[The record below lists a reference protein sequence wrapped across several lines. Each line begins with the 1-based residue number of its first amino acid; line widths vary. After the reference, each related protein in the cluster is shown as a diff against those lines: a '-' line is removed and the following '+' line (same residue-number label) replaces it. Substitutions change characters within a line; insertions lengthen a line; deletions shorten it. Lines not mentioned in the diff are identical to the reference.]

1 MTDDRL
7 PSVGRRDRLILRPR
21 PAARGYRS
29 ARDGND
35 GHPHALLKWRATMI
49 ALILGLVF

>member
-1 MTDDRL
+1 MTDDGL

-21 PAARGYRS
+21 PARGYCS

-35 GHPHALLKWRATMI
+35 GHPHALLKWRANMI